1 MDNDNERKIAYS
13 EVINYS
19 IRAMS
24 ENAQF
29 SIAIAVGLS
38 GVLTIFVILDSHNGL
53 KSGDELTKKAL
64 WTQPVWI
71 QPVAIV
77 LSIAYWA
84 LVLFGIQSYLAR
96 RLFEGIVGRYR
107 KKMNKE
113 RYYDDIRA
121 IAKEKNCQLD
131 GQDHRAS
138 NYEKKNRY
146 KGSHTV
152 LVSFLVVSF
161 LLWLFI

>member
-1 MDNDNERKIAYS
+1 MDNDNERKIAYP

-29 SIAIAVGLS
+29 SIVIAVGIF
-38 GVLTIFVILDSHNGL
+38 GVLAIFVILDSHNGL

-71 QPVAIV
+71 HTVAIV
-77 LSIAYWA
+77 LSIAFWA

-107 KKMNKE
+107 KRMNE
-113 RYYDDIRA
+113 ESYYDDIRA

-138 NYEKKNRY
+138 NYEKKKNRY
-146 KGSHTV
+146 KGLHTV
-152 LVSFLVVSF
+152 LVFFLVVSF
-161 LLWLFI
+161 LLWL

>member
-1 MDNDNERKIAYS
+1 LF
-13 EVINYS
+13 
-19 IRAMS
+19 
-24 ENAQF
+24 QF
-29 SIAIAVGLS
+29 VL
-38 GVLTIFVILDSHNGL
+38 GVLEIFVILDSHNGL

-71 QPVAIV
+71 QMVAIV

-113 RYYDDIRA
+113 SYYDDIRA
-121 IAKEKNCQLD
+121 IAKEKNYQLD
-131 GQDHRAS
+131 GQDHRTS

-146 KGSHTV
+146 RGLHTV
-152 LVSFLVVSF
+152 MVSFLVVSF
-161 LLWLFI
+161 LL